1 MKIKDF
7 FGLAFMILFFIGL
20 ILLFISIMG
29 LRFSDYYG
37 GGYLEQL
44 NYKEIYFWRFIG
56 VIGVGIPLIA
66 IWLYVR
72 RLSQKSKE
80 VRKV

>member
-7 FGLAFMILFFIGL
+7 FGLAFMILVFMGL
-20 ILLFISIMG
+20 ILLFIYIMG
-29 LRFSDYYG
+29 LRFSNYYG

-72 RLSQKSKE
+72 RLSQKSEE